1 MDFKLPALP
10 TALAEVIKIQR
21 APTPDP
27 EALVEIIEKDPALA
41 LYVLRQINSAYY
53 GLRKEVSQINRAVTL
68 LGSKKVCN
76 LVLAAAL
83 KQTFPSVKGPTARA
97 IYQQILKNSI

>member
-83 KQTFPSVKGPTARA
+83 KKAFPSVKGPTART
-97 IYQQILKNSI
+97 ITSGW